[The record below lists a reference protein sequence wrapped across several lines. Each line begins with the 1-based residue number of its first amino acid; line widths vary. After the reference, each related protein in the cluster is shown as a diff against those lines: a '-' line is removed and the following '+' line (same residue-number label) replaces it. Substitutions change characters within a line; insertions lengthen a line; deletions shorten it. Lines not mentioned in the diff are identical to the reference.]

1 MIDYLWI
8 FLTAVVFGFNGII
21 NGLYGKKN
29 KESNPFIITGISS
42 VTIIIFFFAIN
53 GFKFVFDKNTLIYGL
68 LFGVSFLV
76 TSLFGQ
82 MAYRK
87 GSVPLSALF
96 ISYSLILPTLYGIIF
111 QREKTDAL
119 FYVALGFLMI
129 SLYLTNK
136 PKKEEKDSNSK
147 INAVW
152 LIFVLLAFLGNG
164 FCSIFQTHQQTLTEG
179 KFRSE
184 FMIIGMSVMLI
195 VSIALYF
202 CKSFGKNG
210 VLEIKKAIPYGL
222 GVGIASALVNFLVM
236 ILVSGTVSVSLIFP
250 LISAGSLIVSYIFS
264 IVLFKEK
271 LTLIQ
276 NLGFVSGL
284 IAVVLFNI

>member
-29 KESNPFIITGISS
+29 SDSNPFIITAISS
-42 VTIIIFFFAIN
+42 ITIILFFFALN
-53 GFKFVFDKNTLIYGL
+53 EFKFVYDKDTLIFGL
-68 LFGVSFLV
+68 LFGLSFLT

-82 MAYRK
+82 LAYRK

-111 QREKTDAL
+111 HRDKTDVL

-136 PKKEEKDSNSK
+136 PKKEDGEKTK
-147 INAVW
+147 INLWW
-152 LIFVLLAFLGNG
+152 LIFVSLAFLGNG
-164 FCSIFQTHQQTLTEG
+164 FCSIFQTHQQTLVNG

-184 FMIIGMSVMLI
+184 FMIIGMGVMLI
-195 VSIALYF
+195 VSVVLYF
-202 CKSFGKNG
+202 CKAFGTNG
-210 VLEIKKAIPYGL
+210 KREISKALPYGF
-222 GVGIASALVNFLVM
+222 GVGITSALVNFFVM

-250 LISAGSLIVSYIFS
+250 LISAGSLLVSYLFS
-264 IVLFKEK
+264 ALLFKEK
-271 LTLIQ
+271 LSLVQ

-284 IAVVLFNI
+284 IAVILFNI